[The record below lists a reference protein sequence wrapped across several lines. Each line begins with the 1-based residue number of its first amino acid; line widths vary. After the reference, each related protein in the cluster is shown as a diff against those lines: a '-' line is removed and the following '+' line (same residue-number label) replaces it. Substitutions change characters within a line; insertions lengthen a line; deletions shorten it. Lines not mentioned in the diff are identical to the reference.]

1 MKRKVNIM
9 PMAGDGIRLKE
20 AGYILPKP
28 LIEIGGEHMFIKSAR
43 CMPKAD
49 KWIFITKDE
58 FVKNN
63 NIDKI
68 INKNFVNA
76 QIITVTE
83 TTQGQASS
91 CYLSKNYLK
100 DNDRIFINSCDSFIH
115 YDEIIYENKITNSE
129 VIVFSTNVKNIHR
142 KNPNSYGW
150 IKKNKNLNY
159 ELSCKKPFDS
169 NFDNQ
174 RPIVGSF
181 AFSDSSVFIKCLEEL
196 FVKQLKINNEYYL
209 DMAIW
214 ASINMGFKI
223 DELEVSKYIDLGSG
237 EEIKNL

>member
-9 PMAGDGIRLKE
+9 PMAGDGIRLKK

-68 INKNFVNA
+68 INKNFINA

-91 CYLSKNYLK
+91 CYLSKKYLK
-100 DNDRIFINSCDSFIH
+100 DNDRIFINSCDSFVH
-115 YDEIIYENKITNSE
+115 YDEKIYENKITNSE
-129 VIVFSTNVKNIHR
+129 VIVFSTKVKNIH
-142 KNPNSYGW
+142 
-150 IKKNKNLNY
+150 KKIQIHMDGL
-159 ELSCKKPFDS
+159 KKT
-169 NFDNQ
+169 
-174 RPIVGSF
+174 
-181 AFSDSSVFIKCLEEL
+181 
-196 FVKQLKINNEYYL
+196 KI
-209 DMAIW
+209 
-214 ASINMGFKI
+214 
-223 DELEVSKYIDLGSG
+223 
-237 EEIKNL
+237 